1 MQKAEKDGRA
11 LAGCAPAVAVASA
24 WTKPGKKGNAAATK
38 VSTVDERQLS
48 LSVTGMSCAA
58 CVASV
63 ERVLSNVDGVA
74 AVSVNLP
81 LEKAIITLDAAT
93 TDQDRTACMAAVERA
108 GFGAS
113 ELVPALEAR
122 RTSEEDVAVQRQ
134 KVGLAFA
141 LAVPVFLLSICLL
154 YTSPSPRDVRS
165 SRMPSSA

>member
-1 MQKAEKDGRA
+1 M
-11 LAGCAPAVAVASA
+11 
-24 WTKPGKKGNAAATK
+24 
-38 VSTVDERQLS
+38 DERQLS

-113 ELVPALEAR
+113 EL
-122 RTSEEDVAVQRQ
+122 
-134 KVGLAFA
+134 
-141 LAVPVFLLSICLL
+141 
-154 YTSPSPRDVRS
+154 
-165 SRMPSSA
+165 SSA